1 MKKVAIIIP
10 AYNEEKTIGSVVT
23 ELQKTLKNQSF
34 DFEII
39 VVDDGSKDK
48 TYPIA
53 IKSGSTVIKHIMN
66 SGQGAAT
73 TTGLSY
79 AAANNFDV
87 AATLDADGQHDP
99 NDILNGINIMLKNT
113 GFDLLIGSRM
123 LEIKDM
129 PRSKVLGN
137 QGLSFFTYLLFGV
150 KTTDSQSGL
159 RLFSKKAISELR
171 WRATGY
177 EFCSEMIWRAKQA
190 KLSID
195 EFPIRTIYTDYSRAK
210 GQNNWNAFNI
220 IKSLMRS
227 RIMELFGE

>member
-10 AYNEEKTIGSVVT
+10 AYNEEKTIDTVISG
-23 ELQKTLKNQSF
+23 LQKTLKNQPF
-34 DFEII
+34 DFEVI

-53 IKSGSTVIKHIMN
+53 VKSGIRVIKHIMN

-79 AAANNFDV
+79 AAENNFNI

-113 GFDLLIGSRM
+113 RFDLLIGSRM

-137 QGLSFFTYLLFGV
+137 RGLSFFTYLLFGV

-190 KLSID
+190 KLNID
-195 EFPIRTIYTDYSRAK
+195 EFPIRTIYTDYSRQK

-227 RIMELFGE
+227 RIMEMFGE